1 MVSPIQQ
8 RILDALLMALRPIAK
23 ALLRAGI
30 GYKEFSGIAK
40 AAFVHVAAED
50 YGLRG
55 RETNS
60 SRIAVM
66 TGITRKEVKKIR
78 ESGPG
83 MLMKD
88 FVRES
93 PASIVLDKWH
103 SDSNYLDSLGQARI
117 LDYNSGQY
125 SFCDLVATYGGDVPP
140 GAMRTELK
148 RIGAVDLLPV
158 GKIKATKSYFIP
170 DGVDDRLIIG
180 LQDNIASV
188 ASTVAFNCDP
198 KRVVGVDT
206 RYNSVSSVDGIDK
219 QFLPEIHAHA
229 RSEMFLLGDS
239 FSKHLNEF
247 KDRSDPDNRDQYQ
260 IGIGLYYY
268 ELGTEE

>member
-8 RILDALLMALRPIAK
+8 KILDALLMALRPLAK
-23 ALLRAGI
+23 ALLRVGI

-50 YGLRG
+50 YGFRG

-78 ESGPG
+78 ESRPEI
-83 MLMKD
+83 LSEK

-93 PASIVLDKWH
+93 PASVILDKWH
-103 SDSNYLDSLGQARI
+103 SDPDYMDSDGEAKV
-117 LDYNSGQY
+117 LDYDVGPY
-125 SFCDLVATYGGDVPP
+125 SFCDLVSSYAGDVPP

-148 RIGAVDLLPV
+148 RIGAIEILNQ
-158 GKIKATKSYFIP
+158 GKIKAIKSYFIP

-188 ASTVAFNCDP
+188 ANTVAYNCDP
-198 KRVVGVDT
+198 SRVVGVDT
-206 RYNSVSSVDGIDK
+206 RYNSVSSVDGIDE
-219 QFLPEIHAHA
+219 QYLPEIQAHA
-229 RSEMFLLGDS
+229 RRELFLLGDS
-239 FSKHLNEF
+239 FSKYLNEY
-247 KDRSDPDNRDQYQ
+247 KDKSDVNKKDQCQ

-268 ELGTEE
+268 ELGTDE